1 MGWDAAVYL
10 VEAYL
15 IGGQKADQLLD
26 QLPENFVG
34 ERRAAC
40 QSLFLGALRHGHR
53 TRAALQGLLRKKT
66 KYSVEAILLV
76 SGYEMFDAEADRHP
90 KIIHH
95 AVERSVDRF
104 SSSRAIRLPGKST
117 ATICPSPC
125 IACAMS

>member
-1 MGWDAAVYL
+1 MRSIKLSLSSKSIIGWDAAVYL

-15 IGGQKADQLLD
+15 IGDQKADQLLD

-66 KYSVEAILLV
+66 KYSVEASLLV
-76 SGYEMFDAEADRHP
+76 
-90 KIIHH
+90 
-95 AVERSVDRF
+95 
-104 SSSRAIRLPGKST
+104 
-117 ATICPSPC
+117 
-125 IACAMS
+125 

>member
-15 IGGQKADQLLD
+15 IGGQKADKLLD

-34 ERRAAC
+34 ERRAVC

-53 TRAALQGLLRKKT
+53 TRAALEGLLRKKT

-76 SGYEMFDAEADRHP
+76 SGYEMLDAEADRHP

-95 AVERSVDRF
+95 AVERSKQLINRF
-104 SSSRAIRLPGKST
+104 EQGF
-117 ATICPSPC
+117 
-125 IACAMS
+125 